1 MRLIFLVCFAILLSC
16 AYKPKIPKDILPPPK
31 MTEVLWDLMRADEM
45 VGMQYLVDTGT
56 IRFDT
61 SLILYSQIAQQHNT
75 TQQQFKK
82 SLQFYKDRPD
92 LLQVIIDTLAVRA
105 TLPLPTPD
113 STVKD
118 SLPIQ

>member
-1 MRLIFLVCFAILLSC
+1 M
-16 AYKPKIPKDILPPPK
+16 PMPQ
-31 MTEVLWDLMRADEM
+31 MTDVLWDVMRADEM
-45 VGMQYLVDTGT
+45 VSLQYPLDTGT

-92 LLQVIIDTLAVRA
+92 LMQMILGVVVDAVNEVLDIAAGHLEVRGFTA
-105 TLPLPTPD
+105 GSTALYSSSNRHKEQPRRNTP
-113 STVKD
+113 
-118 SLPIQ
+118 